1 VSEPELAFRRGVP
14 YGNDRWYR
22 NPFDGS
28 EVPSI
33 TTVTK
38 AAANFAIQTWA
49 PKEAAECAVLEQ
61 NKWSGMS
68 DAEAID
74 YIKNAPN
81 RKKDSAAD
89 RGTRTHE
96 ILEAVVKNT
105 PHVDVLGGEDIAGYV
120 AAGRAWLEDFNP
132 KIIACEFTVF
142 GPGYSG
148 TGDLLIESPVV
159 IPGEDE
165 AEYWDFKTSKGIYG
179 SFALQTNAVAY
190 APYRVEKNAN
200 GEWHKIPMP
209 KIKRGGAVWLKPD
222 GTYEAVPLAVCD
234 EAYNAFLSCIPLYHF
249 LKREAVFM
257 EKPLPK
263 PGRTLDQEVY
273 DWLYARASALPKG
286 ALMELAER
294 WPAGVPTF
302 KQHRTGEAQMV
313 DRHLEAIM
321 FVLDTISIERDLDY
335 PEHPHMAEGI
345 KALTEGLPATEYID
359 IGTTKVDRERILLAA
374 FGDRETAFAAV
385 KAAAKRIG
393 AKTPRSFNGCLDI
406 HEAVAEALLTQTQN
420 TETPA

>member
-1 VSEPELAFRRGVP
+1 MSEPELAFRRGAP

-33 TTVTK
+33 TTATK
-38 AAANFAIQTWA
+38 AAANYAIQSAA
-49 PKEAAECAVLEQ
+49 PKESAEFAVYEQ
-61 NKWSGMS
+61 DQWRHLPPT
-68 DAEAID
+68 EAVTL
-74 YIKNAPN
+74 IKNAMD
-81 RKKDSAAD
+81 RKRDKAAD

-105 PHVDVLGGEDIAGYV
+105 PHVDVLGGEDIEGYV

-142 GPGYSG
+142 GPGYAG
-148 TGDLLIESPVV
+148 TGDLLIESPIV

-179 SFALQTNAVAY
+179 SFALQTNAVAR
-190 APYRVEKNAN
+190 ANYRVDKDTD
-200 GEWHKIPMP
+200 GEWWQVPMP

-234 EAYNAFLSCIPLYHF
+234 EAYSAFLSCIPLYHF

-286 ALMELAER
+286 ALLELAEK

-313 DRHLEAIM
+313 DRHLEAIIV
-321 FVLDTISIERDLDY
+321 VLDDICLDRDIDY
-335 PEHPHMAEGI
+335 PTHPHLARYVTEAE
-345 KALTEGLPATEYID
+345 KADVGTVID

-374 FGDRETAFAAV
+374 FGDRETAFAEV

-406 HEAVAEALLTQTQN
+406 HEAVAEALLTHHTSQ
-420 TETPA
+420 ETPA